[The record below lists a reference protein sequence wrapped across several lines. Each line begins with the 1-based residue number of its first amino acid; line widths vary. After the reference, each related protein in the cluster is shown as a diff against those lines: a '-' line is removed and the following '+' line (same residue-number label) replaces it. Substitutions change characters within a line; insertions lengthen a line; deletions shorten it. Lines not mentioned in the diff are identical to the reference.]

1 MTQRRRTSEGPTEDD
16 AAEQQ
21 PVAGPT
27 ENAAPPSAE
36 RSARRQVSNS
46 ATNHDA
52 EVEPQ
57 VREARNV
64 ESSTYYF
71 YYYYYYYTIGTGD
84 NTGRSQSRT
93 FCKRC
98 GTVLFV
104 TLACVTPCIRE
115 CRNDD
120 KLLKKSHGSTMQK
133 RLLRMCRQIP

>member
-52 EVEPQ
+52 GTLDQPDATSSPVSVE
-57 VREARNV
+57 AAAAN
-64 ESSTYYF
+64 
-71 YYYYYYYTIGTGD
+71 
-84 NTGRSQSRT
+84 
-93 FCKRC
+93 
-98 GTVLFV
+98 
-104 TLACVTPCIRE
+104 
-115 CRNDD
+115 
-120 KLLKKSHGSTMQK
+120 
-133 RLLRMCRQIP
+133 